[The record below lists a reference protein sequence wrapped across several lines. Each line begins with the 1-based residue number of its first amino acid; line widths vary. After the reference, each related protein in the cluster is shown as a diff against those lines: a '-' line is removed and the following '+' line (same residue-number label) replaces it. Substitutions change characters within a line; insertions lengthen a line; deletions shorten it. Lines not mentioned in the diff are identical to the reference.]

1 MLGVAIRIARRM
13 GVHSESNL
21 AECSIFEAE
30 MRRRLWWSLVSFDH
44 RINEVSSS
52 RSSVID
58 PTWDCKVPLN
68 VNDSDLRPEMKEP
81 PVVHERSTEAVFA
94 VARSAFWNY
103 LRHTTFHLDFTNP
116 TLKPLAKR
124 LSNES
129 SSDESDMVQL
139 ERIMDSRYLKFCDPE
154 NPIHF
159 MTLWSLRAQIA
170 KCRLLEHLA
179 SHPNSTQTELQ
190 NDTAT
195 FHALLLIEC
204 DTKVMTSPLTK
215 GFRWF
220 NRFYF
225 PFPAYLQISQNI
237 KLRPGSKQT
246 PQAWKSL
253 SDNHEAWFE
262 NQPKEH
268 NPIYQVFSKVVLQAW
283 EACEATFKPS
293 GRTITPPK
301 IVSSIRTIQAEMS
314 RKAQKDNVEY
324 TDTNVTTGID
334 SLAMST
340 PMPVGYDNQ
349 SLSFSTGLPND
360 FTATRPEMYYD
371 ITGQAPFFPD
381 MNQLD
386 WSAFGGRAN
395 WPGF

>member
-13 GVHSESNL
+13 GFHSESNL

-103 LRHTTFHLDFTNP
+103 LRHTTFHLDFINP

-139 ERIMDSRYLKFCDPE
+139 ERIMDSRYLKFCDPD
-154 NPIHF
+154 NPIQF

-195 FHALLLIEC
+195 FHALLLIDC
-204 DTKVMTSPLTK
+204 DTKLMTSPLTK

-225 PFPAYLQISQNI
+225 PFPAYLQISQDI
-237 KLRPGSKQT
+237 KLRPGNKQT
-246 PQAWKSL
+246 TQAWKSL

-262 NQPKEH
+262 NQPEED

-283 EACEATFKPS
+283 DACEATLKPS

-301 IVSSIRTIQAEMS
+301 IVLSIRAIQAGMS
-314 RKAQKDNVEY
+314 RKARKDDVEY
-324 TDTNVTTGID
+324 ADTNVTTGVD

-340 PMPVGYDNQ
+340 PMPVSYNNQ
-349 SLSFSTGLPND
+349 GLSFSTGLPND
-360 FTATRPEMYYD
+360 FTATRPEMYCD

-386 WSAFGGRAN
+386 WTAFGGRAN